1 MNMNTSNKILKSI
14 DKKVTNNN
22 INNYTRISYDKNKI
36 KILSNSNKI
45 YENSENCKNYE
56 NEKIIFSMI
65 NRWQNYRND
74 INYLLKEESPYYNE
88 ENLWDIYNMDDTD
101 NEIDYETDYD
111 SDDYYND
118 EFIIDND
125 SYY

>member
-1 MNMNTSNKILKSI
+1 MNMNMNTSNKILKSV
-14 DKKVTNNN
+14 DKKVTSNN
-22 INNYTRISYDKNKI
+22 ISNYTRISYDKNKI
-36 KILSNSNKI
+36 KILSNSNKN
-45 YENSENCKNYE
+45 YENYENYE

-111 SDDYYND
+111 SDDYYNE